1 MVSAAWL
8 TAGTHL
14 LNRFQA
20 KLREI
25 KGQRNAGSAA
35 VARWGDTPA
44 RWRWT

>member
-1 MVSAAWL
+1 VSAAWL
-8 TAGTHL
+8 AAGAHL